1 MTIRTVLAPLTG
13 GAVCETVA
21 QAAARLARAFNAHL
35 IGLHVR
41 TDPATAVPYVADGLT
56 ADMVQELVN
65 SAERVGAERALEA
78 RKIFEKIIAE
88 LGLSLDGPRDPDK
101 PSARWVERT
110 GIIGAT
116 VGRMARV
123 ADITVVAKP
132 DPKQD
137 PMTAGLLDD
146 VLTRSGRALLMA
158 PPKLPQRITER
169 AVIAWNGSTEAA
181 RAVADAMPLLKL
193 AQEVTV
199 VTVGDI
205 HSERPDAE
213 AIAEY
218 LSFHGVKPQV
228 RKIEPAGGNVGMT
241 LLEAADRA
249 NATLLVLGAYS
260 HSRWRE
266 LVLGGVTRVVV
277 NQANLSVVMSH

>member
-56 ADMVQELVN
+56 ADIIHELVA
-65 SAERVGAERALEA
+65 SADRAGAERAKEA
-78 RKIFEKIIAE
+78 RQVFEAIIAD
-88 LGLSLDGPRDPDK
+88 LGLTLDAPVAPEK
-101 PSARWVERT
+101 PSARWIERT
-110 GIIGAT
+110 GIIGET

-158 PPKLPQRITER
+158 PPKLPDRITER
-169 AVIAWNGSTEAA
+169 AIVAWNGSTEAA

-205 HSERPDAE
+205 HPERPDAD

-218 LSFHGVKPQV
+218 LTLHGVKPQV
-228 RKIEPAGGNVGMT
+228 RKMELKNGSVGAT

-249 NATLLVLGAYS
+249 HATLLVLGAYS

-277 NQANLSVVMSH
+277 DQANLPVVMSH

>member
-56 ADMVQELVN
+56 ADIIHELVA
-65 SAERVGAERALEA
+65 SADRAGAQRAEEA
-78 RKIFEKIIAE
+78 RKIFESIIAE
-88 LGLSLDGPRDPDK
+88 LGLRLDAPREPDK
-101 PSARWVERT
+101 PSARWMERT
-110 GIIGAT
+110 GIVGET

-132 DPKQD
+132 DPKHD
-137 PMTAGLLDD
+137 PLTAGLLDD
-146 VLTRSGRALLMA
+146 VLTRSGRALMMA
-158 PPKLPQRITER
+158 PPKLPERIVER
-169 AVIAWNGSTEAA
+169 VVVAWNGSTEAA
-181 RAVADAMPLLKL
+181 RAVSDALPLLKR
-193 AQEVTV
+193 AQEVSI

-205 HSERPDAE
+205 HPERPDAE

-218 LSFHGVKPQV
+218 LTYHGVKPQV
-228 RKIEPAGGNVGMT
+228 LKMDLKDGGVGAT
-241 LLEAADRA
+241 LLEAATRA
-249 NATLLVLGAYS
+249 RATLLVLGAYS

-277 NQANLSVVMSH
+277 DQADLPVVMSH